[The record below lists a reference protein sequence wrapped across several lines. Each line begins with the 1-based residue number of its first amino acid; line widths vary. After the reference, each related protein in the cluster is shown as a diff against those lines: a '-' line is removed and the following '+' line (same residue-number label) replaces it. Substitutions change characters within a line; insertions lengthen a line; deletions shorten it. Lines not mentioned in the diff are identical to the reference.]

1 MFRKSVENVQVTL
14 KSDKNKGFFNEDQY
28 TFLIICRSYLL
39 TLNSGL
45 DKSCKKIT
53 LYVQK
58 LFFFE
63 NHAVYEIMSK
73 NVIESGMTQ
82 ITIWCIS
89 IACWIPKATKL
100 TLKICNSY
108 SFSTAAV
115 IA

>member
-1 MFRKSVENVQVTL
+1 
-14 KSDKNKGFFNEDQY
+14 
-28 TFLIICRSYLL
+28 
-39 TLNSGL
+39 
-45 DKSCKKIT
+45 
-53 LYVQK
+53 
-58 LFFFE
+58 
-63 NHAVYEIMSK
+63 MSK